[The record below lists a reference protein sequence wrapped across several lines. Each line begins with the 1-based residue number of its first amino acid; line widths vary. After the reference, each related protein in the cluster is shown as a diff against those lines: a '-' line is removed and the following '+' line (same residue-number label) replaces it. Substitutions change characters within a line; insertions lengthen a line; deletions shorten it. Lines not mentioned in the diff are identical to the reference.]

1 MNLLGLALS
10 EQWTEVD
17 QLTDAAAVQEA
28 ELSMKRRL
36 GASEESLV
44 NSQSNLAVTY
54 GRLGRYEQALSMQR
68 DAYSGSLGLYGE
80 ENGICLMRGS
90 NLANTLWQLKHFEEA
105 ASLLRNMI
113 PVARRVLGESRDL
126 TLRMRGIYAMVLYKN
141 DTATLADN
149 REAVTTLEDIVRI
162 GQRAMGGAHPL
173 TELSKVELRDA
184 QAALRAREDG
194 IEVKFV

>member
-1 MNLLGLALS
+1 
-10 EQWTEVD
+10 
-17 QLTDAAAVQEA
+17 
-28 ELSMKRRL
+28 
-36 GASEESLV
+36 
-44 NSQSNLAVTY
+44 
-54 GRLGRYEQALSMQR
+54 MQR
-68 DAYSGSLGLYGE
+68 DAYSGSLELYGE
-80 ENGICLMRGS
+80 ENELCLSRGS

-162 GQRAMGGAHPL
+162 GQRAMGCAHPL

-184 QAALRAREDG
+184 RAALRAREDG